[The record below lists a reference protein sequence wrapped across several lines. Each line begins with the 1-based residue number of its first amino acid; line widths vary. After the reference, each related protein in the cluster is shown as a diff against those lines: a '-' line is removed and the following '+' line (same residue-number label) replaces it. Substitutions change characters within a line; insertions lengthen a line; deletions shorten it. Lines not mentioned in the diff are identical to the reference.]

1 MTCRFCF
8 RSPPPRPFVD
18 SNTDGCDFI
27 SDKGTISLLM
37 QKEVWDL
44 SVIRDG
50 ELKTKFACVG
60 EKKEKIMEKSECKGQ
75 ELRRLI
81 PPPRRGLRRAP
92 PPGTG
97 HQYSIKGKE

>member
-27 SDKGTISLLM
+27 SDKGTINLLM

-60 EKKEKIMEKSECKGQ
+60 EKKKKLWRS
-75 ELRRLI
+75 LNV
-81 PPPRRGLRRAP
+81 RGR
-92 PPGTG
+92 
-97 HQYSIKGKE
+97 S